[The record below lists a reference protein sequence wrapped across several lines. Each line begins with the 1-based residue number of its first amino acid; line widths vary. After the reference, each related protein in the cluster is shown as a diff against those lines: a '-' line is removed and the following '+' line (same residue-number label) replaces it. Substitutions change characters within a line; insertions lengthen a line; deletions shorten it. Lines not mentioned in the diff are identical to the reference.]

1 VCGQTWWRAL
11 ADPSVALVTGSNRG
25 LGYGIARAFHRAGYR
40 IVSLNRTLANE
51 EWLGEIRCDLAA
63 PDEVAAALAIVRQEI
78 VRLDVCVLNAAVRR
92 FGSVA
97 ELDPL
102 ALRTSLA
109 VNLGAPVLVVQ
120 GCLPLLRSAKGVIVV
135 IGSHAATRYFEGGV
149 AYSATKAGLK
159 ALVETLLLEER
170 RNGVRATLVSPGAI
184 ANRADDHATTK
195 MTTDAVGEFVRWTA
209 ERTPD
214 GIALGE
220 VEIRPLVLGE
230 APVVGIGRLQDV

>member
-1 VCGQTWWRAL
+1 LTE
-11 ADPSVALVTGSNRG
+11 PKVALVTGSNRG
-25 LGYGIARAFHRAGYR
+25 LGYGIARAFHRARYR
-40 IVSLNRTLANE
+40 VVSLNRTLANE
-51 EWLGEIRCDLAA
+51 EWLGEIQCDLAA
-63 PDEVAAALAIVRQEI
+63 PDEVAAALATIRREV

-92 FGSVA
+92 FGTVA
-97 ELDPL
+97 ELDPS
-102 ALRTSLA
+102 ALLTSLA
-109 VNLGAPVLVVQ
+109 VNLGAPVLVAQ

-135 IGSHAATRYFEGGV
+135 IGSHAAARYFEGGV

-184 ANRADDHATTK
+184 ANRPDDRATSK
-195 MTTDAVGEFVRWTA
+195 MTTDAVGEVVRWAA
-209 ERTPD
+209 EGTPD

-230 APVVGIGRLQDV
+230 PAVVGIQRLQDV